1 MTTLIIHGVS
11 YQETLA
17 STKSE
22 RFKEVETVVGPSR
35 LYRKGTGIELFADY
49 GNRDHA
55 DLAMVALNYL
65 PGVRAEIV

>member
-1 MTTLIIHGVS
+1 MTTIVIHGIS

-22 RFKEVETVVGPSR
+22 RFREVESIIGPSR

-49 GNRDHA
+49 GNREHA

-65 PGVRAEIV
+65 AGVRAEVV